1 MLESQ
6 SPVDREPWRIR
17 EHKRLLGACQKFQ
30 VLLAFLRHLTP
41 NEFLLREIAADG
53 RRWIVAE
60 RNDLD
65 RLIKASL
72 RRPDRHLDEFGL
84 SQILCELFYFV
95 GCHDAAA
102 TQKGPNVEWP
112 HRSLD
117 VISSQADLQ
126 PPGHAVGDAC
136 TWRNPEPLRL
146 FPASRHRNW
155 NTTELVREVSISR
168 HTIIWPGSSGM
179 VRKCIGGCAAK
190 RRTCR
195 ISSCATSSRT
205 RCLRKSHN

>member
-6 SPVDREPWRIR
+6 SPLGREAMANSRTQAPSRSLPKIPSIAWISSGI
-17 EHKRLLGACQKFQ
+17 LPQ
-30 VLLAFLRHLTP
+30 
-41 NEFLLREIAADG
+41 NEFLLLEIAADG

-84 SQILCELFYFV
+84 RQILCELFYFV
-95 GCHDAAA
+95 GCHYAAA

-112 HRSLD
+112 RHSVD
-117 VISSQADLQ
+117 VISSQADLR

-136 TWRNPEPLRL
+136 TWRNAEPLRL
-146 FPASRHRNW
+146 FLASRHRNW
-155 NTTELVREVSISR
+155 NMTKSVREVCISR
-168 HTIIWPGSSGM
+168 HTIIWRWGRAPWSGSAS
-179 VRKCIGGCAAK
+179 AAA
-190 RRTCR
+190 RR
-195 ISSCATSSRT
+195 SEEPSNSRT
-205 RCLRKSHN
+205 LRVVPLHRGPGA